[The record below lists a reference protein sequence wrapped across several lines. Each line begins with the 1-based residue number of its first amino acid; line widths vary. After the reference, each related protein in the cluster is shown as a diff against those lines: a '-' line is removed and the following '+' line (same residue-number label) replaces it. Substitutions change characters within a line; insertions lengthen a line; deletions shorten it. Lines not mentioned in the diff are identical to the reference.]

1 MLNVSTA
8 KAICDAVV
16 KGERVLRRVV
26 TVTGE
31 VAAPANLYARIGT
44 PVGELVEACGGA
56 LETADRLILGGPM
69 MGMAAFDLNT
79 PVA

>member
-1 MLNVSTA
+1 MVLNVSTA

-31 VAAPANLYARIGT
+31 VAEPANLYARIGT
-44 PVGELVEACGGA
+44 PVGELVEADPGRTDDGNGC
-56 LETADRLILGGPM
+56 I
-69 MGMAAFDLNT
+69 
-79 PVA
+79 